1 MINRRM
7 TRVIDVGGIKIG
19 NPHPI
24 TIQSMTNTITC
35 DIENTVAQIKK
46 LEDAGCDIIRFAVND
61 FDDAEAIPKIK
72 EKINIPT
79 IADIQYDYR
88 LAVEAAKHGVD
99 GLRINPGNIGERW
112 KVKEVVEAAKER
124 GISIRVGVN
133 SGSISQ
139 EILDKFSGVNVD
151 SLVESALSEVNYLES
166 LGFKDIKVSLK
177 ASDPLLNIRAY
188 EKFASLTDYPLHLG
202 VTEAGPPKIGAIKSA
217 IGIGSLLQEG
227 IGDTIRVS
235 LTSDPVEEIY
245 VAKEILK
252 SLGLRRD
259 GIELISCPTCSRTK
273 IDLISLVDEV
283 ENRLDTKD
291 LNLKIALMGCRVNG
305 PGEAR
310 EADIGIAGG
319 NGRGVIFKHGEIV
332 KSVDEKDLVDELIK
346 EIENLR
352 WTMFDF
358 EKFSSILGIKNEEVN
373 LNIVDINFDEDSLK
387 LNVVMSS
394 NHPIED
400 GFINTIKERILE
412 YIPEI
417 YLDLKIVYE
426 DIDPISLTKET
437 ILLDSPSFNCWL
449 KDELMRV
456 DEEKGYLI
464 LEVPDKTCYDLINSN
479 KIKTSLD
486 KALDPHNLKFVIEKG
501 FDEDIDLDYI
511 DTLKDMEKEV
521 METTVVKQEVKKT
534 PQAQSS
540 GNTKYRK
547 GKFKGDE
554 ISIAEVSTNYQYVVL
569 TGDIFDI
576 EVKELR
582 SGKRIIL
589 IKITDYTSSTVLK
602 KFMEENEVAEFK
614 DEFKVGTRIKVSGRV
629 EYDNFMSIVV
639 INFKAIEKVEKEKI
653 VEKSEKH
660 RVELRLHTKM
670 STMSG
675 ITDFEEFAKF
685 AKDLGHSALAITDVS
700 DVQGFTNAMDAS
712 KSTGIKAIYGLDMRL
727 VDDTMG
733 IVENF
738 EGKNYNQKFVVFD
751 IESTGLS
758 PASDMIT
765 EIGAVKIEDG
775 VIVDRFSRFVN
786 PMRPIPEKVVELT
799 RITNEMVADEPPIEV
814 VIKDFVE
821 FIGDATL
828 VAHNA
833 EFDTA
838 FIRRDMDKVGLKFD
852 FPVLDTLYL
861 SRAILNDLKRFNLSA
876 ICKKLGVNL
885 EGAHRAVNDA
895 EATAEAFIK
904 MMKLGGSP
912 KSFEEIN
919 KLFDKIDKSVLF
931 SKDSTA
937 IVQTQEGLKN
947 LYKLVSA
954 SHMEYFNIEAK
965 VPKTIF
971 NKYRKGILLGSGTSK
986 GELWNAIYFGKPHE
1000 KLLEIASYYDY
1011 LEIQPIGNN
1020 LNYVVSEKLK
1030 DKEDLVNINKK
1041 ILALGD
1047 ELNKP
1052 VVATGDVYYL
1062 YPHQD
1067 LSRRI
1072 VLSGVTGPI
1081 NPEVK
1086 IPNTLYFRTTDQMLE
1101 EFDYLGDRCEEVVIT
1116 NSNKIADMVDDI
1128 KPLPDG
1134 TFPPYIEGS
1143 EEMLKK
1149 ITFDR
1154 AHSIYGE
1161 DLPEI
1166 VEKRLDR
1173 ELNSIIGNGYAV
1185 LYIIAEKLVKKSN
1198 SDGYLVGSR
1207 GSVGSSFAATM
1218 AGITEVNPLPPHY
1231 VCPKCKYSE
1240 FVDEKLVGSGVDL
1253 ERKNCPVCGTELNRD
1268 GHNIPFEVFLGF
1280 EGDKEPD
1287 IDLNFAGE
1295 YQPVAH
1301 KYTEELFGEGYVFR
1315 AGTIGTVAEN
1325 TAYRIVKNYYK
1336 DEIVPPVEI
1345 DRLAKEITGV
1355 KRTSG
1360 QHPGGVMIVPKTSS
1374 IYDFSPIQYPADK
1387 KSSGVITTHFDY
1399 NFLHGKIL
1407 KLDILGHDGPTII
1420 KMLEDLTGLKSE
1432 DIYLDDKRTM
1442 SLFSSSEE
1450 LKMNKEIYE
1459 CETGTLGIP
1468 EFGTDFVKRML
1479 IKTKPSTFSELVQIS
1494 GLSHGTDVWTN
1505 NAEDLVDQG
1514 LAKLQDVI
1522 STREDI
1528 MVYLIQAGA
1537 ENKMAFFT
1545 MEKVRK
1551 GKGLTDE
1558 QREIMEKLPLPSWYI
1573 GACEKIKY
1581 MFPKAHAVA
1590 YVMLSFRVAYYKL
1603 NYPLEYYATYFT
1615 NKLTDFDIETISKGV
1630 GAMKEK
1636 LNELLQIKNPSQKEK
1651 GQRNTLEMTLEMYSR
1666 GIEFKFIDIYK
1677 SQAKTFVIE
1686 DGAIRVPFMA
1696 VPGLGEAIANSI
1708 VESSKEN
1715 KYISVEDFI
1724 NKTGATKAIVE
1735 MLRENN
1741 CFEGMQENNQL
1752 SLFNF

>member
-1 MINRRM
+1 MINRRN
-7 TRVIDVGGIKIG
+7 TRVIDVGGVKIG
-19 NPHPI
+19 NPNPI
-24 TIQSMTNTITC
+24 SIQSMTNTITC
-35 DIENTVAQIKK
+35 DVENTVAQIKR

-79 IADIQYDYR
+79 ISDIQYDYK
-88 LAVEAAKHGVD
+88 LALEAAKYGVD

-112 KVKEVVEAAKER
+112 KVKEVVEAAKDK

-252 SLGLRRD
+252 SLGLKRD
-259 GIELISCPTCSRTK
+259 GIEIISCPTCSRTK

-283 ENRLDTKD
+283 EKKLNSKD
-291 LNLKIALMGCRVNG
+291 LNIKIALMGCRVNG

-319 NGRGVIFKHGEIV
+319 DGRGVIFKHGEIV

-352 WTMFDF
+352 WAMFDF
-358 EKFSSILGIKNEEVN
+358 DKFSSILGIENEEVN
-373 LNIVDINFDEDSLK
+373 LNIVDINFDEESLK
-387 LNVVMSS
+387 LNVVMSA
-394 NHPIED
+394 NHPVED
-400 GFINTIKERILE
+400 GFINTIEEKILD

-417 YLDLKIVYE
+417 YLDFKIIYE
-426 DIDPISLTKET
+426 EIDPIDLAKET
-437 ILLDSPSFNCWL
+437 ILLNSPSCNCWL
-449 KDELMRV
+449 SEDLFRIDE
-456 DEEKGYLI
+456 DKGYLI
-464 LEVPDKTCYDLINSN
+464 LNVPDKTCYNLMNSN
-479 KIKTSLD
+479 KMKSSLD
-486 KALDPHNLKFVIEKG
+486 SVLDNHNLNFVIEKD
-501 FDEDIDLDYI
+501 FDEDEADDYMG
-511 DTLKDMEKEV
+511 TLKDLEKEV
-521 METTVVKQEVKKT
+521 LETTVVKQEVKNK
-534 PQAQSS
+534 PQPLEF
-540 GNTKYRK
+540 GKKRYINR
-547 GKFKGDE
+547 KFKGDE
-554 ISIAEVSTNYQYVVL
+554 ISIAEVSTDFQYVIL
-569 TGDIFDI
+569 TGTIFKI

-582 SGKRIIL
+582 TGNRIIL
-589 IKITDYTSSTVLK
+589 VKITDYTSSIVLK
-602 KFMEENEVAEFK
+602 KFMTEEEVSEFM
-614 DEFKVGTRIKVSGRV
+614 DEYRVGTKIRVSGKV
-629 EYDNFMSIVV
+629 EYDNFMSMVV
-639 INFKAIEKVEKEKI
+639 ISFNAIEKIEEEKVVEN
-653 VEKSEKH
+653 SERH

-675 ITDFEEFAKF
+675 ITEYEEFAKY
-685 AKDLGHSALAITDVS
+685 AKDLGLTALAITDIT

-712 KSTGIKAIYGLDMRL
+712 KSLGIKAIYGLDMRM
-727 VDDTMG
+727 VDDKMG

-738 EGKNYNQKFVVFD
+738 EGKDYNGKFVVFD
-751 IESTGLS
+751 IETTGLS
-758 PASDMIT
+758 PANDMIT
-765 EIGAVKIEDG
+765 EIGAVKIENG

-786 PMRPIPEKVVELT
+786 PMRNIPEKVVELT
-799 RITNEMVADEPPIEV
+799 RITNEMVANEPPIEV

-821 FIGDATL
+821 FIGNATL

-838 FIRRDMDKVGLKFD
+838 FIRRDLAKVGIRFD
-852 FPVLDTLYL
+852 YPVLDTLYL
-861 SRAILNDLKRFNLSA
+861 ARATLNELKRFNLSA
-876 ICKKLGVNL
+876 ISKKLGVTL

-904 MMKLGGSP
+904 MMKIGGSP

-919 KLFDKIDKSVLF
+919 NLFEKIDKSVLF
-931 SKDSTA
+931 SKDATA
-937 IVQTQEGLKN
+937 IVKTQAGLKN
-947 LYKLVSA
+947 LYKLVSL
-954 SHMEYFNIEAK
+954 SHMMYYNVEAK
-965 VPKTIF
+965 LPKSVF
-971 NKYRKGILLGSGTSK
+971 DKYREGLLLGSGTSK

-1020 LNYVVSEKLK
+1020 LNYVVAEKV
-1030 DKEDLVNINKK
+1030 DGKEALIDINKK
-1041 ILALGD
+1041 ILELGD
-1047 ELNKP
+1047 ELNIP

-1067 LSRRI
+1067 LPRRI
-1072 VLSGVTGPI
+1072 VLSGVNGPL

-1086 IPNTLYFRTTDQMLE
+1086 IPNTLYFKNTDQMLE
-1101 EFDYLGDRCEEVVIT
+1101 EFSYLEDRCEEVVID
-1116 NSNKIADMVDDI
+1116 NSNKIADMVEDI

-1143 EEMLKK
+1143 EEMLRK
-1149 ITFDR
+1149 ITYEK

-1161 DLPEI
+1161 ELPEI
-1166 VEKRLDR
+1166 VEKRLER
-1173 ELNSIIGNGYAV
+1173 ELSSIIGNGYAV

-1198 SDGYLVGSR
+1198 DDGYLVGSR

-1253 ERKNCPVCGTELNRD
+1253 ERKNCPHCGTELNRD

-1336 DEIVPPVEI
+1336 DEIIPPVEI

-1450 LKMNKEIYE
+1450 LKMNPEIYE

-1558 QREIMEKLPLPSWYI
+1558 QRAIMEKLPLPSWYI

-1603 NYPLEYYATYFT
+1603 NYPKEYYATYFT
-1615 NKLTDFDIETISKGV
+1615 NKLTDFDLETISKGV
-1630 GAMKEK
+1630 SAMKEK

-1651 GQRNTLEMTLEMYSR
+1651 GQRNTLEMALEMYSR

-1677 SQAKTFVIE
+1677 SQAKKFIIDE
-1686 DGAIRVPFMA
+1686 GGIRIPFMA

-1708 VESSKEN
+1708 VENSKEN

-1724 NKTGATKAIVE
+1724 NKTGATKSIVE
-1735 MLRENN
+1735 MLRDNN